1 VATRTLSVSDITFD
15 QEVIASS
22 SEKPVLVDFWAEWC
36 GPCKMLNPTLEQIAL
51 EKGEKLKIVRVNVD
65 ENPHTANNFGVM
77 SIPTMILF
85 REGIAVKQVVGNRP
99 KEQILAQIERFL

>member
-1 VATRTLSVSDITFD
+1 MATKTLSVSDITFD

-36 GPCKMLNPTLEQIAL
+36 GPCKMLAPTLEQIAT
-51 EKGEKLKIVRVNVD
+51 EKGEKLKVVKINVD

-77 SIPTMILF
+77 SIPTLILF
-85 REGIAVKQVVGNRP
+85 KEGASVKQVVGNRP